1 MKKLT
6 TIVLFLMLFTS
17 NTNAGF
23 VTFVQATG
31 ADLTVFSK
39 ELLEDPEF
47 NYAADDIK
55 NVDIKEIDVDYDKY
69 VENLNKH

>member
-1 MKKLT
+1 
-6 TIVLFLMLFTS
+6 MLFTS

-31 ADLTVFSK
+31 ADLMAFAK

-47 NYAADDIK
+47 NYIADDIK
-55 NVDIKEIDVDYDKY
+55 NVDMKEIDIDYDKY